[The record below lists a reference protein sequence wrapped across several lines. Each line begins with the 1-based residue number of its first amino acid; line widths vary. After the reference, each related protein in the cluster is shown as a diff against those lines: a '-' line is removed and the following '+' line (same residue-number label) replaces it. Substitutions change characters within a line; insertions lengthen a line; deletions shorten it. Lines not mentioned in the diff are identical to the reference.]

1 VTRTSFLGRSLGSR
15 CSNGSSNA
23 DFGNEEKTGLPL
35 AMGACPDPS
44 RVLVVIKALA
54 FGPPLDIALLSALPV
69 EDFCFVR
76 CDPVPFVF
84 VAAFAC
90 REIRPWTAA
99 GRGRVESIV
108 AEGLKPGPT
117 LAENEAMDLPR
128 GGEFL
133 VDVDAVKRGGPA
145 ATVVATE

>member
-1 VTRTSFLGRSLGSR
+1 MPFLGRSLGSR
-15 CSNGSSNA
+15 CLHGSSKA
-23 DFGNEEKTGLPL
+23 DFGNEEITGLPL

-54 FGPPLDIALLSALPV
+54 FDPPLDITLLSALPV

-76 CDPVPFVF
+76 CDPVAFVF
-84 VAAFAC
+84 VTDFVC
-90 REIRPWTAA
+90 RGIRPWAA
-99 GRGRVESIV
+99 ASRGRVESIV
-108 AEGLKPGPT
+108 AGGLTPGPT
-117 LAENEAMDLPR
+117 LAENEVMDLPR